1 MSLTLAHRRTVNVA
15 VSGRD
20 RARVVVND
28 NRNNPSLPRA
38 GD

>member
-1 MSLTLAHRRTVNVA
+1 MSPTLAHYRTVNAA
-15 VSGRD
+15 VSGR
-20 RARVVVND
+20 ARVAVND